1 MGLDKK
7 EVKKKVMASVQK
19 IADTIDLK
27 TLNLQLEGV
36 VDDFALTDKTLRNI
50 AEWALDGKTQN
61 EIRNNLELSKYEW
74 EYLKKVCPSILVV
87 MQHSYAYAD
96 IVVAG
101 TLFQTAIGGQE
112 YEEEMPIKKRV
123 YEDGRCVGEEIEI
136 IKVKKK
142 TMANPYL
149 LKYLA
154 ENKLSENFG
163 DSSKSSGKE
172 HKDFIDTMTEEERR
186 AILEAYKNEG
196 N

>member
-7 EVKKKVMASVQK
+7 QALKKLEK
-19 IADTIDLK
+19 ITSTIDLK

-36 VDDFALTDKTLRNI
+36 VDYFQLTNKTLRNI
-50 AEWALDGKTQN
+50 AEWALDGKSET
-61 EIRNNLELSKYEW
+61 EIRNNLELSPYEW
-74 EYLKKVCPSILVV
+74 EYLKKQCPSMLLV

-101 TLFQTAIGGQE
+101 TLLQTALGGQE
-112 YEEEMPIKKRV
+112 YEEEVPIKKKM
-123 YEDGRCVGEEIEI
+123 YEYGKCVGEEVEI
-136 IKVKKK
+136 IKIKKK
-142 TMANPYL
+142 TQPNPYL
-149 LKYLA
+149 LKFLA

-172 HKDFIDTMTEEERR
+172 HKDLIDAMTEEERK

>member
-7 EVKKKVMASVQK
+7 QALKKLEK
-19 IADTIDLK
+19 ITNTIDLK

-36 VDDFALTDKTLRNI
+36 VDDFQLTNKTLRNI
-50 AEWALDGKTQN
+50 AEWALDGKSET
-61 EIRNNLELSKYEW
+61 EIRNNLELSPYEW
-74 EYLKKVCPSILVV
+74 EYLKKQCPSMLLV

-101 TLFQTAIGGQE
+101 TLLQTALGGQE
-112 YEEEMPIKKRV
+112 YEVEELIKVKD
-123 YEDGRCVGEEIEI
+123 YDNGRCVGEHIERHKR
-136 IKVKKK
+136 KVK
-142 TMANPYL
+142 TQANPYL
-149 LKYLA
+149 LKFLA

-172 HKDFIDTMTEEERR
+172 HKDLIDAMTEEERK
-186 AILEAYKNEG
+186 AILEAYKNES

>member
-7 EVKKKVMASVQK
+7 QALKKLEK
-19 IADTIDLK
+19 ITNTIDLK

-36 VDDFALTDKTLRNI
+36 VDDFQLTNKTLRNI
-50 AEWALDGKTQN
+50 AEWALDGKSET
-61 EIRNNLELSKYEW
+61 EIRNNLELSPYEW
-74 EYLKKVCPSILVV
+74 EYLKKQCPSMLLV

-101 TLFQTAIGGQE
+101 TLLQTALGGQE
-112 YEEEMPIKKRV
+112 YEEEVPIKKKM
-123 YEDGRCVGEEIEI
+123 YEYGKCVGEEIEI
-136 IKVKKK
+136 IKIKKK
-142 TMANPYL
+142 TQANPYL
-149 LKYLA
+149 LKFLA

-172 HKDFIDTMTEEERR
+172 HKDLIDAMTEEERK